1 MEFSSTIIL
10 YLGIFLMSY
19 HLITNKMNQ
28 SRLAIDHVTCLF
40 FGFFYYAYLPILI
53 MSSKYTYSF
62 NNIGQKEAFQAVS
75 NAQLQNFLIVFLG
88 IIIVVIIADLMSQN
102 KKYQPTR
109 LGIPDLG
116 VMKIFLFFISILL
129 IPAIYNM
136 LPAVL
141 SGYDTSVW
149 VRGSRGPFLS
159 YLVILI
165 TMSSMYL
172 INRGKLELLNV
183 FTIFAFIFSFLNVL
197 TGNRGFFVSL
207 IVSLVVVMSHFNG
220 GIKFRNLFILFLIGF
235 IFAGLVG
242 GLRSNGISL
251 SDDGVF
257 PINALRAVLR
267 ILFFQFTAEGGN
279 VATSMLLYIGQ
290 YSANLFEF
298 PSSFLSQFINTIPS
312 FVFPS
317 KFDYLILDPRVSYYL
332 SSSHFYVMLMVN
344 FGIVGC
350 MIFMY
355 CFTYILNIVKVKY
368 RFVGI
373 YPALCA
379 HIPFMFFRD
388 FDLTVVKFMLE
399 FTFLYAIV
407 ILLFGNTLRK
417 MSKSDSTKDSIE

>member
-10 YLGIFLMSY
+10 FLGIFLMSY
-19 HLITNKMNQ
+19 HLITNKVSQ

-40 FGFFYYAYLPILI
+40 FGFIYYVYLPILI
-53 MSSKYTYSF
+53 MTTEFKRIFNPTYRF
-62 NNIGQKEAFQAVS
+62 NNIGQKEAFEAVS

-116 VMKIFLFFISILL
+116 VMKIFLFCISILL
-129 IPAIYNM
+129 IPAIYNII
-136 LPAVL
+136 PSVL
-141 SGYDTSVW
+141 SKYDVTLW

-172 INRGKLELLNV
+172 INRGKLKLLNV
-183 FTIFAFIFSFLNVL
+183 FTIFAFGFTLLNVL
-197 TGNRGFFVSL
+197 TGNRGFFISL
-207 IVSLVVVMSHFNG
+207 IVSIVVVMSHFNG
-220 GIKFRNLFILFLIGF
+220 GIKFRNLFFLFLIGF
-235 IFAGLVG
+235 IFAGFVG
-242 GLRSNGISL
+242 GLRSNGPLISL
-251 SDDGVF
+251 DNVF
-257 PINALRAVLR
+257 S
-267 ILFFQFTAEGGN
+267 ILFFQFSAEGGN

-290 YSANLFEF
+290 NSANLFEF

-355 CFTYILNIVKVKY
+355 FFTYILNIVKVKY

-417 MSKSDSTKDSIE
+417 MLKSDSTKVSIE